1 MATMADTPSSGA
13 AATRRRD
20 WQVIS
25 LVGAA
30 HACSHFFQLVF
41 ATLYLSLNQEF
52 GYDFAQL
59 GALVAIFFLVSC
71 VGQASSGFVVDR
83 IGAVP
88 VLRFGLLGFVVS
100 GVLIA
105 VAPSYTVL
113 VLAAVAGGLGNAI
126 FHPADFAILNHQVSP
141 KRLGHA
147 FSTHGFTGYLGW
159 ALTPV
164 FMATLITLFNWRVA
178 AAGAAALVAIVLLAT
193 LVFGRCLRP
202 VSSDAESAVSSAPSV
217 TPAGSDE
224 APQGVW
230 HTLSRLLSQPA
241 LWGAF
246 LFFAFT
252 AGASSAIQNYT
263 IPTLGDLYQIDA
275 LAAGTALSVYMVT
288 AAFGLVVG
296 GFLAGA
302 TAVCERIVLASLLAA
317 GLCIGVLASG
327 FLPSHLALVLL
338 AFTGFLAGISGPSR
352 DMLIRRVAPKGATGA
367 VYGLV
372 YSGMDVGSS
381 VAPVFFGM
389 MLDAG
394 LTQGPWFAA
403 AACFAIGGFMA
414 LWVAQA
420 AMRHSAP
427 PSLARA

>member
-1 MATMADTPSSGA
+1 MATMANTPLPGA
-13 AATRRRD
+13 VATRRRD

-88 VLRFGLLGFVVS
+88 VLRFGLLGFVAS
-100 GVLIA
+100 GLLIA

-113 VLAAVAGGLGNAI
+113 VVAAVVGGLGNAI

-164 FMATLITLFNWRVA
+164 FMATLTTLFNWRVA

-202 VSSDAESAVSSAPSV
+202 LDSEVESAVSSTSSV
-217 TPAGSDE
+217 ASPDPGGV
-224 APQGVW
+224 PQGVW

-275 LAAGTALSVYMVT
+275 LAAGTALSIYMVT
-288 AAFGLVVG
+288 AALGLVAG

-302 TAVCERIVLASLLAA
+302 TAVSERIVLVSLLAA

-327 FLPSHLALVLL
+327 LLPSYLALALL
-338 AFTGFLAGISGPSR
+338 AFTGFLAGVSGPSR

-394 LTQGPWFAA
+394 LSQGPWFTAA
-403 AACFAIGGFMA
+403 GCFAIGGLMA

-420 AMRHSAP
+420 AMRHSATS
-427 PSLARA
+427 SLVRA